1 MDLSNITPLQNG
13 DTLKVDTTITET
25 SSYIERIRLKQL
37 EMDEV
42 EICKGEVYDL
52 DV

>member
-13 DTLKVDTTITET
+13 DTLKVDTTILDTI
-25 SSYIERIRLKQL
+25 SYIDRIRLKQL

-42 EICKGEVYDL
+42 EVVVKEETL
-52 DV
+52 